1 MAGKVRR
8 VASVVVAVVVVR
20 LVVVVVVLIVDG
32 QVHTVF
38 ARENKSSEQ
47 NYCDYYYRKF
57 LFSR

>member
-1 MAGKVRR
+1 MAGKVLR

-20 LVVVVVVLIVDG
+20 IVVVVLIVDG